1 MDLDVRRALLLRS
14 TNYKDLDTVLAE
26 QLAVVAEQHGLT
38 AKGLAAAFD
47 KFMTVSR
54 WGGGSKEGRGRAT
67 EKRCRRQ

>member
-14 TNYKDLDTVLAE
+14 TNYKELDTVLAE
-26 QLAVVAEQHGLT
+26 QLAAVAERHGLT

-54 WGGGSKEGRGRAT
+54 
-67 EKRCRRQ
+67 